1 MKKNKI
7 FAGLTIFAIVL
18 AYGCKKDDNGSGDQ
32 PLEISTT
39 FLNPNIVIFSH
50 NHIGEGIAS
59 WDFGN
64 GKTSDQDIDTIAYPF
79 AGTYSVS
86 LSVFTSSGELVA
98 TESVV
103 ITQSDPSLIE
113 LTEMEILLCGGA
125 DAANGKTW
133 VWARYVPQHMMKGQY
148 DPWQWWWGA
157 ASNEKAAFN
166 LYDDLMIFKAVNYEF
181 VLENND
187 TTYVNVDYLGEF
199 GVEGTEDTPVYYDV
213 SEETFSWAIEERA
226 DGDYLSFT
234 GGGFM
239 SYYLGVSE
247 YKIEELTENE
257 LTLSVIINNVLWQ
270 FLFMTEGY
278 DHPDAVDPNVNENLS
293 PATSVSQLTDDFETD
308 ADILWLFQAEGGGG
322 SGDDEF
328 ANPFQE
334 GINVSATVYEY
345 KKGAWEYSNAS
356 MELDFTIDLN
366 THDKVRMKVYFP
378 SSNTYTAEGL
388 KQKAAVKFQRWQ
400 EAGNAWQTQ
409 AEVIQEDVLLDTWT
423 ELTFDFTSISV
434 PAERMSEYYNKI
446 VIQFGDEGHTE
457 DGTFYFDDF
466 EVLAK

>member
-1 MKKNKI
+1 
-7 FAGLTIFAIVL
+7 
-18 AYGCKKDDNGSGDQ
+18 
-32 PLEISTT
+32 
-39 FLNPNIVIFSH
+39 
-50 NHIGEGIAS
+50 
-59 WDFGN
+59 
-64 GKTSDQDIDTIAYPF
+64 
-79 AGTYSVS
+79 
-86 LSVFTSSGELVA
+86 
-98 TESVV
+98 
-103 ITQSDPSLIE
+103 
-113 LTEMEILLCGGA
+113 
-125 DAANGKTW
+125 
-133 VWARYVPQHMMKGQY
+133 
-148 DPWQWWWGA
+148 
-157 ASNEKAAFN
+157 
-166 LYDDLMIFKAVNYEF
+166 
-181 VLENND
+181 
-187 TTYVNVDYLGEF
+187 
-199 GVEGTEDTPVYYDV
+199 
-213 SEETFSWAIEERA
+213 
-226 DGDYLSFT
+226 
-234 GGGFM
+234 
-239 SYYLGVSE
+239 
-247 YKIEELTENE
+247 
-257 LTLSVIINNVLWQ
+257 LWQ